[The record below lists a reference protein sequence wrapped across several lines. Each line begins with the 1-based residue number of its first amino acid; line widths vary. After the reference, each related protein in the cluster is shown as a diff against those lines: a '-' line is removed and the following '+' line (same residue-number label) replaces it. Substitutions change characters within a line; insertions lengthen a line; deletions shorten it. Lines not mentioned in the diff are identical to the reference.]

1 MRRDALLFF
10 IALLLGLLMVPAE
23 ASAGAV
29 LSAIATINNM
39 QEEPSMEVS
48 DDSVSDPDGGEA
60 VEIVEAEP
68 IGPIELDYL
77 ESINTYAMYIFAFG
91 VVWLILKI
99 CSLVYKLL
107 RIFI

>member
-1 MRRDALLFF
+1 MRRGALLFF
-10 IALLLGLLMVPAE
+10 IALLLGVALIP
-23 ASAGAV
+23 AGA
-29 LSAIATINNM
+29 TDTTGT
-39 QEEPSMEVS
+39 EKEPSMES
-48 DDSVSDPDGGEA
+48 SAEPASDPDGEEA
-60 VEIVEAEP
+60 AEVLEAEP
-68 IGPIELDYL
+68 LGPTELDFL

>member
-1 MRRDALLFF
+1 MRRGALLFI
-10 IALLLGLLMVPAE
+10 IALLLGVALIP
-23 ASAGAV
+23 AGATQ
-29 LSAIATINNM
+29 STGTE
-39 QEEPSMEVS
+39 EEPSMEVS
-48 DDSVSDPDGGEA
+48 ADAVSDSDVGEA
-60 VEIVEAEP
+60 VEVLETEP
-68 IGPIELDYL
+68 LGPTELDYL